1 MCYVL
6 HVNRTGD
13 GSRGYVELDCDGY
26 RMANN
31 PSPEC
36 NFLSSSHVQGVGEGV
51 MRMILIL
58 NAPAGTKRE
67 QTRT

>member
-1 MCYVL
+1 
-6 HVNRTGD
+6 
-13 GSRGYVELDCDGY
+13 
-26 RMANN
+26 MANS

-36 NFLSSSHVQGVGEGV
+36 NFLSSSYVQGVGEGV

-67 QTRT
+67 QIRTRQLEQNVNKLERELEQNVNKNCA